1 MVSVFDIS
9 PELDISDKLP
19 DMLALLP
26 GWRRQKALSY
36 RFDRDRFLCAKA
48 YLMLEDMLR
57 TEYGIQHC
65 PEFSYGNNG
74 KPYFKELSDIHFNMS
89 HCPKG
94 VACAVSGRPVGIDI
108 EEIQFDEPVAMRVFN
123 ADEYARIKECATP
136 AEKFTELWTMKESYL
151 KLTGQGISMDLK
163 NVIADAHD
171 VHFETVI
178 NSKAGYVYTV
188 SLMSAKVAPTEI
200 SSTFADS

>member
-9 PELDISDKLP
+9 PELDISEELP

-57 TEYGIQHC
+57 TEYRIQHC
-65 PEFSYGNNG
+65 PEFSYGSNG
-74 KPYFKELSDIHFNMS
+74 KPYFKELPGIHFNLS
-89 HCPKG
+89 HCHKG
-94 VACAVSGRPVGIDI
+94 VACAISDMPVGIDI
-108 EEIQFDEPVAMRVFN
+108 EEIQFDEPVAARVFN
-123 ADEYARIKECATP
+123 ADEYARIKECASP
-136 AEKFTELWTMKESYL
+136 AEKFTELWTTKESYL
-151 KLTGQGISMDLK
+151 KLTGQGICMDLK

-171 VHFETVI
+171 VHFATVI
-178 NSKAGYVYTV
+178 NSKAGYVYT
-188 SLMSAKVAPTEI
+188 ECH
-200 SSTFADS
+200 

>member
-36 RFDRDRFLCAKA
+36 KFDRDRFLCAKA

-65 PEFSYGNNG
+65 PEFSYGSNG

-94 VACAVSGRPVGIDI
+94 VACAVSDRPVGIDI

-188 SLMSAKVAPTEI
+188 SFKSAKVAPTEI

>member
-26 GWRRQKALSY
+26 EWRRQKALTY
-36 RFDRDRFLCAKA
+36 RYDRDRFLCAKA

-57 TEYGIQHC
+57 TEYGIRHC
-65 PEFSYGNNG
+65 PEFSYGSNG
-74 KPYFKELSDIHFNMS
+74 KPYFKELPDIHFNMS
-89 HCPKG
+89 HCRKG
-94 VACAVSGRPVGIDI
+94 IACAVSDRPVGIDI

-123 ADEYARIKECATP
+123 ADEYAKVTGCANP
-136 AEKFTELWTMKESYL
+136 AGKFTELWTMKESYL

-171 VHFETVI
+171 VHFETVV
-178 NSKAGYVYTV
+178 NSKAGYIYTSVIKV
-188 SLMSAKVAPTEI
+188 SQGCPALK
-200 SSTFADS
+200 